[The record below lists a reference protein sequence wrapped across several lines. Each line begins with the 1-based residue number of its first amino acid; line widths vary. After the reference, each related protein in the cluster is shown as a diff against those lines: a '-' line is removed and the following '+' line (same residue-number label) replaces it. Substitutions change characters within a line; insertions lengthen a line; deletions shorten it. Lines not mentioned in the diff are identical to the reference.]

1 MAKFRVNILSLGSLG
16 HFGEPMD
23 LFTGH
28 AGCCHFCQEA
38 PQLHVTPPPLHNLLC
53 TRPEHRL
60 CPIHTGIGFNICPVI
75 LTHTEARVS
84 PHSLL
89 HLKKYSLPSQA
100 SARLKRPQSLNCPP
114 LPEAQATSFGTQLPG
129 TRGISE
135 QGAPPAPRTLPTGP
149 FPGKPR
155 TQSPGTLQPCRH
167 PLLEWEAGTAEPAQL
182 TRLNWNCLT

>member
-23 LFTGH
+23 LLQVMLVAATSVRKR
-28 AGCCHFCQEA
+28 
-38 PQLHVTPPPLHNLLC
+38 PSSTLPLPLHNLLC
-53 TRPEHRL
+53 ARPEHRL
-60 CPIHTGIGFNICPVI
+60 CPIHTGIGFNVCPVI

-84 PHSLL
+84 PQSLL

-135 QGAPPAPRTLPTGP
+135 QGASPAPRTLPTGL

-167 PLLEWEAGTAEPAQL
+167 PLLEWEAGNLPS
-182 TRLNWNCLT
+182 

>member
-1 MAKFRVNILSLGSLG
+1 MGNPWISYRSCWLLPLLSGS
-16 HFGEPMD
+16 
-23 LFTGH
+23 
-28 AGCCHFCQEA
+28 A
-38 PQLHVTPPPLHNLLC
+38 PAPRYPSPLHNLLC
-53 TRPEHRL
+53 ARPEHRL
-60 CPIHTGIGFNICPVI
+60 CPIHTGIGFNVCPVI

-84 PHSLL
+84 PQSLL

-135 QGAPPAPRTLPTGP
+135 QGASPAPRTLPTGL
-149 FPGKPR
+149 FPGKPENSVPR
-155 TQSPGTLQPCRH
+155 HPATLQTPPPRM
-167 PLLEWEAGTAEPAQL
+167 GSREPAQL